1 MGVSKWIKR
10 RWAAHNQRLLDD
22 ELVKEAADPGRTA
35 ASGGAAGTAG
45 LNPNGGVA
53 ANLGQGGASCPS
65 GPAQ

>member
-22 ELVKEAADPGRTA
+22 ELLKEATDPGGIA
-35 ASGGAAGTAG
+35 GGGTADV
-45 LNPNGGVA
+45 NPNRGVDG
-53 ANLGQGGASCPS
+53 NLAQGVQGGASGPT